1 MKISMP
7 VYRDK
12 ILGAWL
18 GKSAGGIIGSKQE
31 NNKNMLHYSF
41 ENVFPDVFPPN
52 DDFDLQVLWLYE
64 ILEKKGVNFDS
75 YDLAQEFCKRN
86 ICWANE
92 YRVAI
97 NNIDRALWPPL
108 SGMFDNEYFNAS
120 MGCPIRSEVWA
131 LIAPANPRLAMRFAG
146 MDGVI
151 DHGNESVE
159 GEKFLAGLEADAF
172 AITDIRTLIERA
184 MARIDSSTALYACI
198 DSVLHLAESGL
209 SYEEI
214 RNELVRRFGSC
225 DASYSVINLGFMM
238 LALLLGKGDF
248 EKTLLLAVNCG
259 FDTDCT
265 AATVGAVIGI
275 IKGYNALPAIWRE
288 RIGSTFTA
296 ATVNVDQS
304 RNTYAEVAELT
315 AMVGLQIWRDGL
327 NKEIEFEGQ
336 EGIVTNI
343 PFLRRETAVT
353 VTYLTTPVVFPGQ
366 ECKFKIL
373 IDLAEANMR
382 GELTLKLPDT
392 LQTERTHFRIDAEAG
407 NEIEVSVRLCNHIEY
422 IPEKNVIETVYNSD
436 SELISR
442 RVGVIGASPYKIYG
456 PFFDQYDS
464 EKYDHNIYGELMQRD
479 EKGILDIYA
488 MFNGFV
494 NIRKPYIDEN
504 FENLDELPYTILYS
518 GKHMLELEDNIGYR
532 GPCCLYVVRDL
543 YVENEET
550 AYLLIGNNA
559 PYKMWLNG
567 DLIEYCDVHIHY
579 MMQNRQAVL
588 HLKKGKNRL
597 IFKVIRTDTFKFSTF
612 LSKLEYG
619 FGGVYVDVKSKL

>member
-18 GKSAGGIIGSKQE
+18 GKSAGGIIGAKQE

-52 DDFDLQVLWLYE
+52 DDFDLQVLWLFE

-75 YDLAQEFCKRN
+75 YDLAQTFCRKN

-108 SGMFDNEYFNAS
+108 CGLFDNEYFNAS

-151 DHGNESVE
+151 DHGNESGE

-172 AITDIRTLIERA
+172 AVEDIRALIERG
-184 MARIDSSTALYACI
+184 MARIDPKTALYACVGT
-198 DSVLHLAESGL
+198 VLRLTESGL
-209 SYEEI
+209 AYKEI
-214 RNELVRRFGSC
+214 RKELVRRFGSC

-238 LALLLGKGDF
+238 LALLLGEGDF

-275 IKGYNALPAIWRE
+275 IKGYNALPAMWRE
-288 RIGSTFTA
+288 RIGDTFTA
-296 ATVNVDQS
+296 GTVNVDRA
-304 RNTYAEVAELT
+304 RNTYAEVADLT
-315 AMVGLQIWRDGL
+315 ARVGLQIWRDGL
-327 NKEIEFEGQ
+327 NDEIEFEEQDGLL
-336 EGIVTNI
+336 THI
-343 PFLRRETAVT
+343 PPLQRESAIKVQ
-353 VTYLTTPVVFPGQ
+353 YLTSPVVSPGKD
-366 ECKFKIL
+366 CKLKITVNPL
-373 IDLAEANMR
+373 KMAEQ
-382 GELTLKLPDT
+382 GELTLRLPDT
-392 LQTERTHFRIDAEAG
+392 LQTEQTRFLFGEKTG
-407 NEIEVSVRLCNHIEY
+407 SEIEISVRLRDHIEY
-422 IPEKNVIETVYNSD
+422 LPEKNVIEIMYRNESGTIV
-436 SELISR
+436 R
-442 RVGVIGASPYKIYG
+442 RAGIIGASLYKLYG

-479 EKGILDIYA
+479 ENGVLDIYA

-494 NIRKPYIDEN
+494 NVHKPYIDES
-504 FENLDELPYTILYS
+504 FKNLDELPCTALYS
-518 GKHMLELEDNIGYR
+518 GRHMLELEENIGYR
-532 GPCCLYVVRDL
+532 GPCCLYIVRDL
-543 YVENEET
+543 YVEDEET
-550 AYLLIGNNA
+550 VYLLIGNNA
-559 PYKMWLNG
+559 PYKIWFNG
-567 DLIEYCDVHIHY
+567 ELIEQCDAHIHY
-579 MMQNRQAVL
+579 MMQNKLAVL
-588 HLKKGKNRL
+588 HLKEGKNRL
-597 IFKVIRTDTFKFSTF
+597 IFKVIRTDTFKFSAF

-619 FGGVYVDVKSKL
+619 AGSVYVDVKSKL